1 MTNLLE
7 MQPLALAFIGDA
19 VYEQYI
25 REYIIGLGYRT
36 INEMHK
42 QAIKYVKASS
52 QAAAVKALSDELN
65 DIEKS
70 VVRRGRNAH
79 PHTVPKN
86 ANITDYRYATA
97 LEALIGY
104 LYLSKQTK
112 RLNHIMKRTTEII
125 NEQ

>member
-1 MTNLLE
+1 MTNPLE

-42 QAIKYVKASS
+42 QAIKYVKAAS